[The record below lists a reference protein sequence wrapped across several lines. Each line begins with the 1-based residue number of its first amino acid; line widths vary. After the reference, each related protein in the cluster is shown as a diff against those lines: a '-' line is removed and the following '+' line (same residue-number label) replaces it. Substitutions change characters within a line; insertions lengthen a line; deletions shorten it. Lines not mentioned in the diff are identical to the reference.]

1 MRIIAD
7 CQFSEPDRSPSS
19 WPERAS
25 VMAKRGFGECELSIS
40 PAGALT
46 LDADPNECAA
56 IAGAFRSAGVR
67 VAALYADL
75 GGEHGIFSRARA
87 VRNEA
92 EQVIVSMLR
101 RAAWLGA
108 DLLSL
113 SSPDLPPE
121 GASPDGLRSAE
132 ILTEAARALSRI
144 GAEAET
150 YGTRVAVSAPRTGS
164 PSGLIEMGEL
174 IDRVNSPWVGVCL
187 NADRC
192 PREIGAAEWADELG
206 WRLAAIRLGPTGC
219 EDDSETPA
227 GLIAAVNGH
236 AQNVPLFLCDECP
249 SEWIARTRAEN
260 A

>member
-7 CQFSEPDRSPSS
+7 YQFSEPDRAPSS

-25 VMAKRGFGECELSIS
+25 VIAERGFSECELCIS

-46 LDADPNECAA
+46 LDADPDECAA
-56 IAGAFRSAGVR
+56 VADAFRSAGVR

-75 GGEHGIFSRARA
+75 GGEHDIFSPAQA
-87 VRNEA
+87 HRNEA

-101 RAAWLGA
+101 RAEWLGA

-113 SSPDLPPE
+113 PSLDPPQD
-121 GASPDGLRSAE
+121 GAPPDGPWSAE
-132 ILTEAARALSRI
+132 ILTETARALARI

-150 YGTRVAVSAPRTGS
+150 HGTRIAVSAPRTGS
-164 PSGLIEMGEL
+164 PSGLVETGEL

-192 PREIGAAEWADELG
+192 PREIGAAEWAVELG

-219 EDDSETPA
+219 KDDSETPA
-227 GLIAAVNGH
+227 GRIAAVNEY

-249 SEWIARTRAEN
+249 DEWIARTRPEN